1 MTTAAVQL
9 VARIAQPPVAS
20 EVATVRVGEP
30 APALAGTALDGS
42 PLSLADYRGR
52 PVILNFWASW
62 CGPCKDEFPLLKQAL
77 AAHEAD
83 GLAIVGVLFK
93 DEPGAAAAFV
103 ASQGAGWPT
112 VTDPDGAA
120 ATAWKVVAPPQTYF
134 IDRSGV
140 VRERQIGE
148 VRDRAELERLLAT
161 ILK

>member
-1 MTTAAVQL
+1 MLV
-9 VARIAQPPVAS
+9 VARLGRAPEAS
-20 EVATVRVGEP
+20 EVAAVRIGQP
-30 APALAGTALDGS
+30 AAALSGATLDGS

-62 CGPCKDEFPLLKQAL
+62 CGPCKDEFPLLKEAL

-93 DEPGAAAAFV
+93 DEPSAAATFV
-103 ASQGAGWPT
+103 ASQGADWPT

-134 IDRSGV
+134 IDRAGV

-148 VRDRAELERLLAT
+148 VRDRTELERLLAT

>member
-1 MTTAAVQL
+1 M
-9 VARIAQPPVAS
+9 ARLTRPPEAT
-20 EVATVRVGEP
+20 EAATVRVGQL
-30 APALAGTALDGS
+30 APALSGVGLDGS

-52 PVILNFWASW
+52 PVIVNFWASW
-62 CGPCKDEFPLLKQAL
+62 CGPCKDEFPLLREAL
-77 AAHEAD
+77 AAHAAD

-93 DEPGAAAAFV
+93 DDPGPAAAFV
-103 ASQGAGWPT
+103 ASQGASWPT
-112 VTDPDGAA
+112 VTDPDGTAA
-120 ATAWKVVAPPQTYF
+120 ATWKVVAPPQTYF